1 MKKYLFVVIMAVC
14 FLTGCSKG
22 NETGENI
29 TGLSNGYFFPKDTA
43 SCTYDG
49 VTFFELS
56 GQSGEIVLSVT
67 KVQFFE
73 EGDLYELVIES
84 GENAKDRFG
93 IDRSCLGFF
102 FVQGDEIYLIDSETA
117 KSETLTKDEIISHG
131 KLVCSK
137 TGKEDTL
144 EEDETGWHEC
154 IIADGNIREYH
165 SYDNMTETG
174 YYESFIW
181 EYGNGLI
188 GYRSGYGAEADA
200 VSLTLSK

>member
-1 MKKYLFVVIMAVC
+1 MKRYLFIIIMVIC

-29 TGLSNGYFFPKDTA
+29 KGFNNGYFFPKDTT

-49 VTFFELS
+49 LTFWELS
-56 GQSGEIVLSVT
+56 GQSREIVLSVT

-73 EGDLYELVIES
+73 EGDLYELVIDS

-102 FVQGDEIYLIDSETA
+102 FVQDDNIYLIDKETA
-117 KSETLTKDEIISHG
+117 KSETLTKDEIISKG
-131 KLVCSK
+131 KLVCSQ
-137 TGKEDTL
+137 TGNEDCL
-144 EEDETGWHEC
+144 EEDETGWHEY

-165 SYDNMTETG
+165 GYNNLTETG
-174 YYESFIW
+174 YYESLIW
-181 EYGNGLI
+181 EYGKGLV

-200 VSLTLSK
+200 VNLTLSK